1 VSTPL
6 SRRAALRALTR
17 FWADDA
23 GLSIFSAL
31 LLVFV
36 FVVPPLLAPGSG
48 RRVAGDITYALLLIT
63 GVHALAGRGL
73 ARMVLMPVAVITLA
87 VYLGSRLVPVP
98 EPWVLGTGLLS
109 LLLFL
114 AVVLG
119 QTLRAGPITF
129 HRIQGAMAS
138 YLLLGV
144 IWAHA
149 YALLVQ
155 LRPGAF
161 SGPVSAADG
170 PRAFLYFSFVTLA
183 TVGYGDVLPVHPVA
197 RSLAMLEAVTGSLYL
212 TTVIARLV
220 SLAVAPGGKTGG
232 DSSA

>member
-1 VSTPL
+1 VV
-6 SRRAALRALTR
+6 RALTR

-23 GLSIFSAL
+23 GLSIFSVL
-31 LLVFV
+31 LLVFI
-36 FVVPPLLAPGSG
+36 FVVPPFLAPGSG
-48 RRVAGDITYALLLIT
+48 RRVAGDVAYSLLLIS
-63 GVHALAGRGL
+63 GVHALAARGL
-73 ARMVLMPVAVITLA
+73 ARMVLLPVALITVA
-87 VYLGSRLVPVP
+87 VYLGSRVVFVPM
-98 EPWVLGTGLLS
+98 PWVQGMGLLS

-129 HRIQGAMAS
+129 HRLQGAMAS

-149 YALLVQ
+149 YALLDE

-161 SGPVSAADG
+161 SGAINAADG
-170 PRAFLYFSFVTLA
+170 ARAYLYFSFVTLT

-197 RSLAMLEAVTGSLYL
+197 RSLAMLEAVTGTLYL
-212 TTVIARLV
+212 ATVIARLV
-220 SLAVAPGGKTGG
+220 SLAVAPGGKTGA
-232 DSSA
+232 DA

>member
-1 VSTPL
+1 MSTPL

-212 TTVIARLV
+212 ATVIARLV
-220 SLAVAPGGKTGG
+220 SLAVAPVGKTGG
-232 DSSA
+232 NG